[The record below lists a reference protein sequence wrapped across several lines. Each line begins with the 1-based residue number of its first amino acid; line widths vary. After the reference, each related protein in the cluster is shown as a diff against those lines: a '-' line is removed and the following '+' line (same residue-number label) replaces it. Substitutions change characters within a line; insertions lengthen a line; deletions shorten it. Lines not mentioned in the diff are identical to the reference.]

1 MKQNNKEINTGSK
14 AIANQALQKKQNGK
28 SFPSASLIQLKE
40 DPIQNLEE
48 EETLQGKFNA
58 LQIGEKE
65 EPLQGK
71 FESDQKHENK
81 VENKTGLPDNL
92 KSGIENLSGL
102 EISDVK
108 VNYNSSKPAQLNAHA
123 FAQGTDI
130 HLAPGQEK
138 HLPHEAWHTV
148 QQKQGRVQP
157 TTQMKENVNIND
169 NESLENEATQ
179 MGKKASDLKPQSNI
193 STVKSLAAPK
203 ATTQLVVTEDE
214 ISRRTAKP
222 LNSQMKQTVRN
233 QFLLNDHIKGFD
245 KSSLKSSTPITTTNK
260 EEVSAP
266 SQEVI
271 PTTPIKD
278 ETPEPSKEVST
289 PPSSSH
295 DAVNLSTAEHED
307 VASMPGFS
315 KILKGVSKSQAETDK
330 HGDASILD
338 KGSNAIKST
347 AAHGLAKA
355 ESGVEK
361 AKTKGSSI
369 LENIKEG
376 ASGLFNKAKSFFG
389 FGPKEAKQEI
399 HEKPKNPDEPS
410 TFQKIKETG
419 AKVGGS
425 ALLEGGASL
434 LKNTVGKVGD
444 VGVEGVKSV
453 QSGIAAKESHDL
465 MNSREENIKGKEG
478 SDRDLGSALAK
489 ETRNE
494 HIGQALVSGG
504 KVVKGVAGM
513 VKTGLSAGTDTLIEG
528 GVDLLKTAGKAAI
541 KGGAEAFIG
550 GKEKNAIND
559 RKDLTLGESFAGKS
573 KTEAENLN
581 NYKAITAGKGELSEE
596 DKKAAAKSRSSLFKE
611 GFDRSAGYVE
621 NKQAA
626 KKINSAQSM
635 DNSNFSSK
643 HNLAKESI
651 QHSDNASQMRDNVNT
666 GAHTLSPSDFK
677 ARGKD
682 INTVKA
688 IGDKLNKSDASF
700 TSKLTENE
708 ELSHNR
714 MATVSER
721 IDAKKDELKDKL

>member
-369 LENIKEG
+369 LGNIKEG

-389 FGPKEAKQEI
+389 FGPKETKQEI

-528 GVDLLKTAGKAAI
+528 GIDLLKTAGKAAI
-541 KGGAEAFIG
+541 KGGAG
-550 GKEKNAIND
+550 
-559 RKDLTLGESFAGKS
+559 
-573 KTEAENLN
+573 
-581 NYKAITAGKGELSEE
+581 
-596 DKKAAAKSRSSLFKE
+596 
-611 GFDRSAGYVE
+611 
-621 NKQAA
+621 
-626 KKINSAQSM
+626 
-635 DNSNFSSK
+635 
-643 HNLAKESI
+643 
-651 QHSDNASQMRDNVNT
+651 
-666 GAHTLSPSDFK
+666 
-677 ARGKD
+677 
-682 INTVKA
+682 
-688 IGDKLNKSDASF
+688 
-700 TSKLTENE
+700 
-708 ELSHNR
+708 
-714 MATVSER
+714 
-721 IDAKKDELKDKL
+721 